1 LLQEV
6 PAYDLPSPMSN
17 TTSDGELQSKYE
29 NLLRVNEAL
38 VRDVIELRQAMQSV
52 RTLANK
58 MENADKRQVTDM
70 ESNRDALKHSVG
82 ELDSKLNRYLPLQ
95 E

>member
-1 LLQEV
+1 
-6 PAYDLPSPMSN
+6 MSN

-38 VRDVIELRQAMQSV
+38 VRDVIELRHAMQSV

-82 ELDSKLNRYLPLQ
+82 ELDSKLNRYIYLCKHGNYLS
-95 E
+95 

>member
-1 LLQEV
+1 
-6 PAYDLPSPMSN
+6 MSN